1 MASVFKLE
9 IVAPDKKFYDDEA
22 EMVIV
27 RTKEG
32 DVGILKDHV
41 DYVAPVDIGVVKI
54 KKGGNFKEAAIA
66 GGFVKVGKEKVTIL
80 TDAAE
85 WPVDIDLDRAE
96 QAKKAAEEELKT
108 GPKDETY
115 VLFAET
121 KLKRALNRI
130 KVAEKKD

>member
-22 EMVIV
+22 EMVVV

-41 DYVAPVDIGVVKI
+41 DYVAPLDIGVVKI

-66 GGFVKVGKEKVTIL
+66 GGFIKVGKEKVTIL

-85 WPVDIDLDRAE
+85 WPAEIDIDRA
-96 QAKKAAEEELKT
+96 QKAKLSAEEALKKPT
-108 GPKDETY
+108 DETY

-121 KLKRALNRI
+121 S
-130 KVAEKKD
+130 